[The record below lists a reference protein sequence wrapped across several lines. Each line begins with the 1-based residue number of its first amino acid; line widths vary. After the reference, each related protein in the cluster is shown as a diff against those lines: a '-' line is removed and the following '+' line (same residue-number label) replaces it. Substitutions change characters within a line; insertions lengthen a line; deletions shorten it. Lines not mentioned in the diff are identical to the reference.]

1 MTLQKVHQTG
11 KPYMLAMY
19 SETPLQKGETLNTGK
34 GFVASVTNRRPF
46 YLVKIDKTA
55 RLTEYNNYYIVF
67 GKG

>member
-1 MTLQKVHQTG
+1 
-11 KPYMLAMY
+11 MY

-46 YLVKIDKTA
+46 YLVKNDKTV